1 MIDQSSFEF
10 EKYDKK
16 LYGIDK
22 EFILDLF
29 MPKDSNFQNKV
40 MDLTVDE
47 NKFIYYPFVY
57 PEKVPIIF
65 LNQKIK
71 KKKKGNEE
79 AGISAVSLSPEQMVS
94 KNGVLNLKFISFVM
108 VMDAYA
114 PI

>member
-1 MIDQSSFEF
+1 MSFKLQKEDFNLSSFLKDQSSFEF

-40 MDLTVDE
+40 MELTVEE

-57 PEKVPIIF
+57 PESVP
-65 LNQKIK
+65 
-71 KKKKGNEE
+71 
-79 AGISAVSLSPEQMVS
+79 
-94 KNGVLNLKFISFVM
+94 
-108 VMDAYA
+108 
-114 PI
+114 